1 MAPRATAPL
10 RRRRASSVALKK
22 RRLGDLLLESD
33 VVAPDSIEAALEYG
47 EKQGVRIGEALVK
60 LGLAEEKDI
69 VAALSQQTLRPTLAS
84 IPIDSVDLD
93 LYTQLPI
100 SFAKTH
106 QVLPL
111 WIDEDDG
118 SVAVAVADPFAMSPV
133 DDLRVLLDRSM
144 RPWIAAPTAIKE
156 ATNRIYD
163 RLARSAGQVIE
174 ELEDE
179 KSEEDHLLEEIED
192 IVDSDD
198 DAPIIRFV
206 NSLLTEALKERV
218 SDIHFEPFERTMQV
232 RFRIDGILYNK
243 VEAPKR
249 LQAAISSRVKVMAQ
263 LDIAEKRL
271 PQDGRIRIKVAGRD
285 VDIRVSTVPVAHGE
299 RIVLRLQ
306 DRSAGLLNLD
316 QIGIEGPKLPGWRE
330 HIRRPHGILL
340 VTGPTGSGKT
350 TTLYASI
357 SEVNRPD
364 INILTVEDPI
374 EYQMKGIGQM
384 AVNPKIDLTF
394 ARGLRAYLRQ
404 DPDVILVGEIRDLE
418 TAEIAIQASLT
429 GHLVLS
435 TLHTNDAA
443 TAVNRLVDMGVEP
456 FLVASSLTAVMA
468 QRLLRRLCS
477 TCKESYTP
485 DPPSMIEVGI
495 DPDEAASHTV
505 YRPKEGGCEECLGTG
520 YRGRTG
526 IYELLTVNDTMRSMI
541 VQNLSSSEIRQ
552 AAIDAGMTTLRMDGA
567 SKFLQGHT
575 SLEEVIRIT
584 QDDSTILEDA
594 SVA

>member
-1 MAPRATAPL
+1 MAL
-10 RRRRASSVALKK
+10 RKQ
-22 RRLGDLLLESD
+22 RLGEILVGWEKL
-33 VVAPDSIEAALEYG
+33 APDSADTAVEYA
-47 EKQGVRIGEALVK
+47 EKQGIRIGEALIK
-60 LGLAEEKDI
+60 LGLGQEMDV
-69 VAALSQQTLRPTLAS
+69 VAALAEQTMLPTLAS
-84 IPIDSVDLD
+84 IPVDSIDLD
-93 LYTQLPI
+93 LYAELPI

-106 QVLPL
+106 EVIPL

-118 SVAVAVADPFAMSPV
+118 SIAVAVSDPFNTSPV
-133 DDLRVLLDRSM
+133 DDLRVLLDH
-144 RPWIAAPTAIKE
+144 PVTAWIAAPSQIVDAI
-156 ATNRIYD
+156 NRVYD

-174 ELEDE
+174 ELEDT
-179 KSEEDHLLEEIED
+179 KSEDDHLFDEIED

-198 DAPIIRFV
+198 EAPIIRFV
-206 NSLLTEALKERV
+206 NSLLTEALKERC
-218 SDIHFEPFERTMQV
+218 SDIHFEPFERTMAV

-306 DRSAGLLNLD
+306 DRSAGLLSLD
-316 QIGIEGPKLPGWRE
+316 EIGIEGDKLPAWRE
-330 HIRRPHGILL
+330 LIRRPHGILL

-374 EYQMKGIGQM
+374 EYQVKGIGQM

-418 TAEIAIQASLT
+418 TADISIQASLT

-456 FLVASSLTAVMA
+456 FLVASSISGIMA

-477 TCKESYTP
+477 TCKEEFKP
-485 DPPSMIEVGI
+485 VPADLLEVGI
-495 DPDEAASHTV
+495 DPRDLQGSV
-505 YRPKEGGCEECLGTG
+505 FRPKVGGCAECLQTG

-526 IYELLTVNDTMRSMI
+526 IYELLTISDRIRSMV
-541 VQNLSSSEIRQ
+541 VQNLSSSEIRNQ
-552 AAIDAGMTTLRMDGA
+552 AVSEGMTTLRMDGA
-567 SKFLQGHT
+567 GKFLQGLT

-584 QDDSTILEDA
+584 QDDASILEDA

>member
-1 MAPRATAPL
+1 MAL
-10 RRRRASSVALKK
+10 EKK
-22 RRLGDLLLESD
+22 RLGDILVDAD
-33 VVAPDSIEAALEYG
+33 VIAPDGADAAVEYA
-47 EKQGVRIGEALVK
+47 EKHDLRIGEALVK
-60 LGLAEEKDI
+60 LGLCEEKDV
-69 VAALSQQTLRPTLAS
+69 VAALAEQTMLPTLAS
-84 IPIDSVDLD
+84 IPLESVDLE
-93 LYTQLPI
+93 LYAELPI

-106 QVLPL
+106 KVLPL
-111 WIDEDDG
+111 WEDEDDG
-118 SVAVAVADPFAMSPV
+118 SIAVAVADPFATSPV
-133 DDLRVLLDRSM
+133 DDLRVLLDQPVSA
-144 RPWIAAPTAIKE
+144 WIAPPSVITEAI
-156 ATNRIYD
+156 NRIYD
-163 RLARSAGQVIE
+163 QLARSAGQVIE
-174 ELEDE
+174 EMEGE
-179 KSEEDHLLEEIED
+179 KTEEDDLAHEIVD

-249 LQAAISSRVKVMAQ
+249 VQAAISSRVKVMAQ

-306 DRSAGLLNLD
+306 DRSAGLLSLD
-316 QIGIEGPKLPGWRE
+316 QIGIEGPKLPKWRE

-350 TTLYASI
+350 TSLYASI
-357 SEVNRPD
+357 SEINRPD
-364 INILTVEDPI
+364 INILTVEDPV
-374 EYQMKGIGQM
+374 EFQMKGVGQM

-468 QRLLRRLCS
+468 QRLLRRLCPS
-477 TCKESYTP
+477 CKEPFDP
-485 DPPSMIEVGI
+485 DPASLEEVGI
-495 DPDEAASHTV
+495 DPARLAGNTV
-505 YRPKEGGCEECLGTG
+505 YRPKEGGCEACLGTG
-520 YRGRTG
+520 YKGRTG
-526 IYELLTVNDTMRSMI
+526 IYELLTVNDRIRSM
-541 VQNLSSSEIRQ
+541 VVKNLSSSEIRQ
-552 AAIDAGMTTLRMDGA
+552 AGIDAGMTTLRADGGN
-567 SKFLQGHT
+567 KFLQGLT
-575 SLEEVIRIT
+575 SLEEVVRIT
-584 QDDSTILEDA
+584 QDDANIMEDA

>member
-1 MAPRATAPL
+1 MRTGAN
-10 RRRRASSVALKK
+10 SVALKK
-22 RRLGDLLLESD
+22 RRLGDLLIDAD
-33 VVAPDSIEAALEYG
+33 VIAPDGADSAAEYG
-47 EKQGVRIGEALVK
+47 LKHEIRIGEALVK
-60 LGLAEEKDI
+60 LGLCEEAD
-69 VAALSQQTLRPTLAS
+69 VVNALSQQTLRPTLAK
-84 IPIDSVDLD
+84 IPLDSVDLE
-93 LYTQLPI
+93 LYRDLPI
-100 SFAKTH
+100 GFAKTH
-106 QVLPL
+106 LVMPL

-118 SVAVAVADPFAMSPV
+118 TVAVAVADPFAMSPV
-133 DDLRVLLDRSM
+133 DDLRVLLDRPIS
-144 RPWIAAPTAIKE
+144 PWIAGPTLITE
-156 ATNRIYD
+156 SINRIYD
-163 RLARSAGQVIE
+163 QLARSAGQVIE
-174 ELEDE
+174 ELEDD
-179 KSEEDHLLEEIED
+179 KTDEDHLLEEIED

-306 DRSAGLLNLD
+306 DRSAGLLSLD
-316 QIGIEGPKLPGWRE
+316 QIGIEGPKLPQWRE

-364 INILTVEDPI
+364 INILTVEDPV
-374 EYQMKGIGQM
+374 EFQMKGIGQM

-456 FLVASSLTAVMA
+456 FLVASSLTAIMA

-477 TCKESYTP
+477 TCKEEFTP
-485 DPPSMIEVGI
+485 DPAALVEVGI
-495 DPDEAASHTV
+495 DPREADKAVV
-505 YRPKEGGCEECLGTG
+505 YRPREGGCDECLNTG

-526 IYELLTVNDTMRSMI
+526 IYELLTVNDKVRRMI
-541 VQNLSSSEIRQ
+541 VQNLSSTEIRQ
-552 AAIDAGMTTLRMDGA
+552 AGIEGGMTTLRLDGA
-567 SKFLQGHT
+567 SKFLQGLT
-575 SLEEVIRIT
+575 SLEEVVRIT
-584 QDDSTILEDA
+584 QDDANIMEDA

>member
-1 MAPRATAPL
+1 
-10 RRRRASSVALKK
+10 VALRKQ
-22 RRLGDLLLESD
+22 RLGEILVGWDKI
-33 VVAPDSIEAALEYG
+33 APDSADSAVEYA
-47 EKQGVRIGEALVK
+47 EKQGIRIGEALVK
-60 LGLAEEKDI
+60 LGLGDEQDV
-69 VAALSQQTLRPTLAS
+69 VAALAQQTMLQTLAS
-84 IPIDSVDLD
+84 IPVDSIDLD
-93 LYTQLPI
+93 LYAELPI

-106 QVLPL
+106 EVIPL
-111 WIDEDDG
+111 WIDEDDD
-118 SVAVAVADPFAMSPV
+118 SVAVAVADPFATSPV
-133 DDLRVLLDRSM
+133 DDLRVLLDR
-144 RPWIAAPTAIKE
+144 PVTAWIAAPSQIVDAINKV
-156 ATNRIYD
+156 YD

-174 ELEDE
+174 ELEEE
-179 KSEEDHLLEEIED
+179 KTDEDHLFDEIED

-206 NSLLTEALKERV
+206 NSLLTEALKERC
-218 SDIHFEPFERTMQV
+218 SDIHFEPFERTMAV

-306 DRSAGLLNLD
+306 DRSAGLLSLD
-316 QIGIEGPKLPGWRE
+316 EIGIEGEKLPAWRE
-330 HIRRPHGILL
+330 LIRRPHGILL

-384 AVNPKIDLTF
+384 AVNPKINLTF

-418 TAEIAIQASLT
+418 TAEISIQASLT

-456 FLVASSLTAVMA
+456 FLVASSISGIMA
-468 QRLLRRLCS
+468 QRLLRRLCP
-477 TCKESYTP
+477 TCKEEFKPISQ
-485 DPPSMIEVGI
+485 DLLEVGI
-495 DPDEAASHTV
+495 NPRDLRGSV
-505 YRPKEGGCEECLGTG
+505 YRPKDGGCEECLHTG

-526 IYELLTVNDTMRSMI
+526 IYELLTISDRIRSMV
-541 VQNLSSSEIRQ
+541 VQNLSSSEIRNQ
-552 AAIDAGMTTLRMDGA
+552 AVDEGMTTLRMDGA
-567 SKFLQGHT
+567 NKFLQGLT

-584 QDDSTILEDA
+584 QDDASILEDA

>member
-1 MAPRATAPL
+1 M
-10 RRRRASSVALKK
+10 ALKK
-22 RRLGDLLLESD
+22 RRLGAILIDMD
-33 VVAPDSIEAALEYG
+33 VIAPDGATAAAEYG
-47 EKQGVRIGEALVK
+47 HKHDLRIGEALVK
-60 LGLAEEKDI
+60 LGLCAEKD
-69 VAALSQQTLRPTLAS
+69 VVEALSQQTLRPTLAS
-84 IPIDSVDLD
+84 IPLDSIDLD
-93 LYTQLPI
+93 LYAELPI
-100 SFAKTH
+100 SFVKTH
-106 QVLPL
+106 LVLPL
-111 WIDEDDG
+111 WTDEDDG
-118 SVAVAVADPFAMSPV
+118 SVAVAVADPFALSPV
-133 DDLRVLLDRSM
+133 DDLRVLLDRPVT
-144 RPWIAAPTAIKE
+144 PWIAPTSVITE
-156 ATNRIYD
+156 SINRIYD
-163 RLARSAGQVIE
+163 QLARSAGQVIE
-174 ELEDE
+174 ELEE
-179 KSEEDHLLEEIED
+179 QKSDEDHLLEEIED

-299 RIVLRLQ
+299 RTVLRLQ
-306 DRSAGLLNLD
+306 DRSAGLLSLD
-316 QIGIEGPKLPGWRE
+316 QIGIEGPKLPQWRE

-364 INILTVEDPI
+364 INILTVEDPV
-374 EYQMKGIGQM
+374 EYQMQGIGQM

-468 QRLLRRLCS
+468 QRLLRRLCK
-477 TCKESYTP
+477 TCKEPFIP
-485 DPPSMIEVGI
+485 DPDALVEVGI
-495 DPDEAASHTV
+495 DPVEARKHTV
-505 YRPKEGGCEECLGTG
+505 YRPHAGGCGDCLNTG

-526 IYELLTVNDTMRSMI
+526 IYELLTVNDKVRSMI
-541 VQNLSSSEIRQ
+541 VQNLSSSEIRN
-552 AAIDAGMTTLRMDGA
+552 AGIENGMTTLRLDGA
-567 SKFLQGHT
+567 SKFLQGLT
-575 SLEEVIRIT
+575 SLEEVVRIT
-584 QDDSTILEDA
+584 QDDANSMEAA

>member
-1 MAPRATAPL
+1 M
-10 RRRRASSVALKK
+10 ALKK
-22 RRLGDLLLESD
+22 RRLGEILIAQD
-33 VVAPDSIEAALEYG
+33 VIAPDGADAAEEYAD
-47 EKQGVRIGEALVK
+47 KQGIRIGEALVK
-60 LGLAEEKDI
+60 LGLCEESD
-69 VAALSQQTLRPTLAS
+69 VVDALSQQTLRPTLSS
-84 IPIDSVDLD
+84 IPLDSVDLE
-93 LYTQLPI
+93 LYSQLPI
-100 SFAKTH
+100 SFVKTH

-111 WIDEDDG
+111 WIDEDDDT
-118 SVAVAVADPFAMSPV
+118 VAVAIADPFAMSPV
-133 DDLRVLLDRSM
+133 DDLRVLLDRPVT
-144 RPWIAAPTAIKE
+144 PWIAAPTVIKE
-156 ATNRIYD
+156 STNRIYD
-163 RLARSAGQVIE
+163 QLARSAGQVIE

-179 KSEEDHLLEEIED
+179 KTEEDHLLEEIED

-306 DRSAGLLNLD
+306 DRSAGLLSLD
-316 QIGIEGPKLPGWRE
+316 QIGIEGPKLPDWRE

-357 SEVNRPD
+357 SEINRPD
-364 INILTVEDPI
+364 INILTVEDPV

-468 QRLLRRLCS
+468 QRLLRRLCPD
-477 TCKESYTP
+477 CKVPYDP
-485 DPPSMIEVGI
+485 DPASMIELGI
-495 DPDEAASHTV
+495 DPEEARKATTF
-505 YRPKEGGCEECLGTG
+505 RPKEGGCESCLGTG

-526 IYELLTVNDTMRSMI
+526 IYELLTINDKIRSQV
-541 VQNLSSSEIRQ
+541 VQNLSSSVIRQ
-552 AAIDAGMTTLRMDGA
+552 SGIDGGMTTLRADGA
-567 SKFLQGHT
+567 SKFLQGLT
-575 SLEEVIRIT
+575 SMEEVVRIT
-584 QDDSTILEDA
+584 QDDANIMEDA

>member
-1 MAPRATAPL
+1 M
-10 RRRRASSVALKK
+10 ALKK
-22 RRLGDLLLESD
+22 RKLGELLLDADRVS
-33 VVAPDSIEAALEYG
+33 PDGIDAALEYG
-47 EKQGVRIGEALVK
+47 EKQDMRIGEALVK
-60 LGLAEEKDI
+60 LGLVEEKD
-69 VAALSQQTLRPTLAS
+69 VVEALAKQTLRPTLAS
-84 IPIDSVDLD
+84 IPIDSVDLE
-93 LYTQLPI
+93 LYSDLPI
-100 SFAKTH
+100 SFVKTH
-106 QVLPL
+106 KVMPL
-111 WIDEDDG
+111 WIDEFDG

-133 DDLRVLLDRSM
+133 DDLRVLLDKPVT
-144 RPWIAAPTAIKE
+144 PWIAAPSEIKE

-163 RLARSAGQVIE
+163 QLARSAGQVIE
-174 ELEDE
+174 ELEEE
-179 KSEEDHLLEEIED
+179 KSEEDQLLEEIED

-306 DRSAGLLNLD
+306 DRSAGLLSLD
-316 QIGIEGPKLPGWRE
+316 QIGIEGAKLPDWRE

-357 SEVNRPD
+357 SEINRPD
-364 INILTVEDPI
+364 INILTVEDPV

-477 TCKESYTP
+477 DCKEEYDP
-485 DPPSMIEVGI
+485 DPASMIELGI
-495 DPDEAASHTV
+495 DPEEARKAKT
-505 YRPKEGGCEECLGTG
+505 YRPKEGGCESCLGTG

-526 IYELLTVNDTMRSMI
+526 IYELLTINDKIRSQV
-541 VQNLSSSEIRQ
+541 VQNLSSSVIRNTGVES
-552 AAIDAGMTTLRMDGA
+552 GMTTLRADGA
-567 SKFLQGHT
+567 SKFLQGLT
-575 SLEEVIRIT
+575 SLEEVVRIT
-584 QDDSTILEDA
+584 QDDASILEDA
-594 SVA
+594 DVA

>member
-1 MAPRATAPL
+1 MGL
-10 RRRRASSVALKK
+10 RK
-22 RRLGDLLLESD
+22 RRLGEILVDRD
-33 VVAPDSIEAALEYG
+33 VIAPDGASAGAEHAL
-47 EKQGVRIGEALVK
+47 KHDLRIGEALVK
-60 LGLAEEKDI
+60 LGLCSESDVVE
-69 VAALSQQTLRPTLAS
+69 ALSEQTQLPTLAS
-84 IPIDSVDLD
+84 IPLDSIDFR
-93 LYTQLPI
+93 LYADLPI
-100 SFAKTH
+100 AFARTH
-106 QVLPL
+106 LVIPL

-118 SVAVAVADPFAMSPV
+118 SVAVAVADPFATSAV
-133 DDLRVLLDRSM
+133 DDLRVLLDT
-144 RPWIAAPTAIKE
+144 PVTAWIATQTHIVEAI
-156 ATNRIYD
+156 NRIYD

-179 KSEEDHLLEEIED
+179 KDEDHLFDEIED

-218 SDIHFEPFERTMQV
+218 SDIHFEPFERNMQV

-243 VEAPKR
+243 VEVPKR

-306 DRSAGLLNLD
+306 DRSAGLLSLD
-316 QIGIEGPKLPGWRE
+316 EIGIEGKKLPAWRE
-330 HIRRPHGILL
+330 MIRRPHGILL

-357 SEVNRPD
+357 TEINRPD

-374 EYQMKGIGQM
+374 EYQVKGVGQM
-384 AVNPKIDLTF
+384 AINPKIDLTF

-456 FLVASSLTAVMA
+456 FLVASSLSAVMA
-468 QRLLRRLCS
+468 QRLMRRLCS
-477 TCKESYTP
+477 CKERFQP
-485 DPPSMIEVGI
+485 DPASLVEVGI
-495 DPDEAASHTV
+495 DPADITGPV
-505 YRPKEGGCEECLGTG
+505 YRPKDGGCDQCLHTG

-526 IYELLTVNDTMRSMI
+526 IYELLTINDKIRSMI
-541 VQNLSSSEIRQ
+541 VKNLSSNEIRN
-552 AAIDAGMTTLRMDGA
+552 AGVEAGMITLRMDGG
-567 SKFLQGHT
+567 SKFLQGLT
-575 SLEEVIRIT
+575 SLEEVVRIT
-584 QDDSTILEDA
+584 QDDSSILEDA

>member
-1 MAPRATAPL
+1 ML
-10 RRRRASSVALKK
+10 
-22 RRLGDLLLESD
+22 
-33 VVAPDSIEAALEYG
+33 
-47 EKQGVRIGEALVK
+47 Q
-60 LGLAEEKDI
+60 
-69 VAALSQQTLRPTLAS
+69 TLAS
-84 IPIDSVDLD
+84 IPVDSIDLD
-93 LYTQLPI
+93 LYAELPI

-106 QVLPL
+106 EVIPL
-111 WIDEDDG
+111 WIDEDDD
-118 SVAVAVADPFAMSPV
+118 SVAVAVADPFATSPV
-133 DDLRVLLDRSM
+133 DDLRVLLDR
-144 RPWIAAPTAIKE
+144 PVTAWIAAPSQIVDAINKV
-156 ATNRIYD
+156 YD

-174 ELEDE
+174 ELEEE
-179 KSEEDHLLEEIED
+179 KTDEDHLFDEIED

-206 NSLLTEALKERV
+206 NSLLTEALKERC
-218 SDIHFEPFERTMQV
+218 SDIHFEPFERTMAV

-306 DRSAGLLNLD
+306 DRSAGLLSLD
-316 QIGIEGPKLPGWRE
+316 EIGIEGEKLPAWRE
-330 HIRRPHGILL
+330 LIRRPHGILL

-384 AVNPKIDLTF
+384 AVNPKINLTF

-418 TAEIAIQASLT
+418 TAEISIQASLT

-456 FLVASSLTAVMA
+456 FLVASSISGIMA
-468 QRLLRRLCS
+468 QRLLRRLCP
-477 TCKESYTP
+477 TCKEEFKPISQ
-485 DPPSMIEVGI
+485 DLLEVGI
-495 DPDEAASHTV
+495 NPRDLRGSV
-505 YRPKEGGCEECLGTG
+505 YRPKDGGCEECLHTG

-526 IYELLTVNDTMRSMI
+526 IYELLTISDRIRSMV
-541 VQNLSSSEIRQ
+541 VQNLSSSEIRNQ
-552 AAIDAGMTTLRMDGA
+552 AVDEGMTTLRMDGA
-567 SKFLQGHT
+567 NKFLQGLT

-584 QDDSTILEDA
+584 QDDASILEDA

>member
-1 MAPRATAPL
+1 MAL
-10 RRRRASSVALKK
+10 EKK
-22 RRLGDLLLESD
+22 RLGDILVDAD
-33 VVAPDSIEAALEYG
+33 VIAPDGADAAVEYA
-47 EKQGVRIGEALVK
+47 EKHDLRIGEALVK
-60 LGLAEEKDI
+60 LGLCEEKDV
-69 VAALSQQTLRPTLAS
+69 VAALAEQTMLPTLAS
-84 IPIDSVDLD
+84 IPLESVDLE
-93 LYTQLPI
+93 LYAELPI

-106 QVLPL
+106 KVLPL
-111 WIDEDDG
+111 WEDEDDG
-118 SVAVAVADPFAMSPV
+118 SIAVAVADPFATSPV
-133 DDLRVLLDRSM
+133 DDLRVLLDQPVSA
-144 RPWIAAPTAIKE
+144 WIAPPSVITEAI
-156 ATNRIYD
+156 NRIYD
-163 RLARSAGQVIE
+163 QLARSAGQVIE
-174 ELEDE
+174 EMEGE
-179 KSEEDHLLEEIED
+179 KTEEDDLAHEIVD

-206 NSLLTEALKERV
+206 NSILTEALKERV

-249 LQAAISSRVKVMAQ
+249 VQAAISSRVKVMAQ

-306 DRSAGLLNLD
+306 DRSAGLLSLD
-316 QIGIEGPKLPGWRE
+316 QIGIEGPKLPKWRE

-350 TTLYASI
+350 TSLYASI
-357 SEVNRPD
+357 SEINRPD
-364 INILTVEDPI
+364 INILTVEDPV
-374 EYQMKGIGQM
+374 EFQMKGVGQM

-468 QRLLRRLCS
+468 QRLLRRLCPS
-477 TCKESYTP
+477 CKEPFDP
-485 DPPSMIEVGI
+485 DPASLEEVGI
-495 DPDEAASHTV
+495 DPARLAGNTV
-505 YRPKEGGCEECLGTG
+505 YRPKEGGCEACLGTG
-520 YRGRTG
+520 YKGRTG
-526 IYELLTVNDTMRSMI
+526 IYELLTVNDRIRSM
-541 VQNLSSSEIRQ
+541 VVKNLSSSEIRQ
-552 AAIDAGMTTLRMDGA
+552 AGIDAGMTTLRADGGN
-567 SKFLQGHT
+567 KFLQGLT
-575 SLEEVIRIT
+575 SLEEVVRIT
-584 QDDSTILEDA
+584 QDDANIMEDA